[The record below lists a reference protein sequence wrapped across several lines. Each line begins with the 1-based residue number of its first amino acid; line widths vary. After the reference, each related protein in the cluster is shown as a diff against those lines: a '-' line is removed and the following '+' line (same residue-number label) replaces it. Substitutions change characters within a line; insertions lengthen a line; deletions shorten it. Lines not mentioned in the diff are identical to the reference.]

1 MARELI
7 TSWGDYQT
15 AIDRLLA
22 IAVRKIAI
30 YDEDLGHLHLDSA
43 PRLGQVK
50 RLLHGESSNLAV
62 RIAIRNADPLR
73 QRQPLLMNLLT
84 TFSHCLTA
92 RQTPPQLA
100 HLRDTIILV
109 DDQHGLI
116 RFERDQA
123 RSKLLLDE
131 ANELKP
137 YLNRFEEIWSE
148 SSETVNSTTLG
159 L

>member
-15 AIDRLLA
+15 AIDRLLS

-30 YDEDLGHLHLDSA
+30 YDEDLGLLRLDS
-43 PRLGQVK
+43 PSRRNELK
-50 RLLHGESSNLAV
+50 RVLHGGASASLIRVAV
-62 RIAIRNADPLR
+62 RNAEPVR
-73 QRQPLLMNLLT
+73 QEQPLLMNLLAD
-84 TFSHCLTA
+84 FGHCLFA

-100 HLRDTIILV
+100 HLRDTIILI
-109 DDQHGLI
+109 DDTHGLI

-131 ANELKP
+131 AEELKP
-137 YLNRFEEIWSE
+137 YFSRFEEIWADSA
-148 SSETVNSTTLG
+148 ETISTTTLG